1 MDLLCSLNLEYLLS
15 VAMDSVA
22 SRLVSAERNAF
33 QLEETKVL
41 LPWFYIPSY

>member
-1 MDLLCSLNLEYLLS
+1 MDLLCSRTLDYLLS

-41 LPWFYIPSY
+41 LPCLYIPSY